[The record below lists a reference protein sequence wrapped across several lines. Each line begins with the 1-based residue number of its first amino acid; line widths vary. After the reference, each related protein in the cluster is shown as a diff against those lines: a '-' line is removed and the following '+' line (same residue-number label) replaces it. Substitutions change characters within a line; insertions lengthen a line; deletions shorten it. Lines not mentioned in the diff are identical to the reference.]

1 MLAVVNASIEIKMY
15 ASFFHFFVSAVIY
28 QKQASLKTGSRARG
42 VIASEVVF
50 IYYFNPEATNILE
63 LEPPQISGVI
73 PGQKVAANGT
83 SISLLFN
90 VQTISALS
98 VHLASVDAT
107 SQQYPEAGYTNGI
120 TVDVPSAFTHH
131 LTSLVA
137 VAELQHYFRF
147 YTGGT

>member
-50 IYYFNPEATNILE
+50 IYYFNILE

-83 SISLLFN
+83 PISLLFN

-120 TVDVPSAFTHH
+120 TVDVPSALTHH

>member
-28 QKQASLKTGSRARG
+28 QKQASLKIGSRARS
-42 VIASEVVF
+42 VIASELVV
-50 IYYFNPEATNILE
+50 ISYFKPVATAILE
-63 LEPPQISGVI
+63 LVPPQISGDI
-73 PGQKVAANGT
+73 PGQNVAANGIP
-83 SISLLFN
+83 ISLLFN
-90 VQTISALS
+90 VQTISVLS
-98 VHLASVDAT
+98 VHLASVDST

-131 LTSLVA
+131 LTSFVA

-147 YTGGT
+147 